1 MSGIERKLRY
11 LNTRRRSILTS
22 LASIEKFVASYQE
35 ERDEPEI
42 AIRLEAIVSL
52 WTEFNKVQADLET
65 TDETPDALE
74 QYLKERIEFE
84 NSYYKVKGFLS
95 QRCPTPAS
103 MPTHNPPAQSH
114 SNHVKLPDVKLPV
127 FTGNYETWLNFHDL
141 FVSLVHSSLELSSI
155 QKFYY
160 LRSSLAGEALKLIQT
175 IPISA
180 TNYSVAW
187 NLLVEHFQNP
197 KVLKRNYVQ
206 ALFDFPV
213 IRRESPAELH
223 SLVEKYE
230 ANVKVLKQLGES
242 TEYWDILL
250 IHFLSS
256 RLDPVTR
263 RDWEEL
269 SATQQNVTFKDLTDF
284 IQRRVSV
291 LQQMS
296 SKQPEPQ
303 QAFQPRKPPNSRI
316 GSHGA
321 FQENRR
327 RCLFCPEEH
336 PIYMCQ
342 IFSRMPEE
350 EKKKPVKRHQLCRN
364 CFRKGHM
371 SRDCPSENCCRRC
384 NSRHHTQLCT
394 TTTSNQG
401 RSTNAAVTTSD
412 ARSSNPTASGA
423 TPTDP
428 PTSSSA
434 SRAASITMNAA
445 HSGVTSCNS
454 QQTTRSKVLLAT
466 AVVIIVDDAGKE
478 HFARALLDSGSEC
491 CFATSQLSQMMNV
504 KRTRVDV
511 PVAGIGK
518 SALKV
523 KHQFRAVIKSR
534 NSDYTTSVDLLIL
547 PKVTM
552 DLPSTNID
560 VTRWDIPS
568 NINLADPAF
577 FQSSTVDIVLG
588 AEIFFDLFSV
598 PGRITLDESLPL
610 LANSVFGWVVSGR
623 TAQNLPHTS
632 VRCNVSTVA
641 DLQTYMEKFWK
652 IEEDASATNYSPDET
667 ACEEFFQRTVTR
679 DASGRYIVRLPFK
692 ESMVQRLGDNQKSAL
707 HRFRLLE
714 NRLSRDASIAQQ
726 YREFMSE
733 YLQLGHM
740 APLSTFAKEIHPKYY
755 LPHHPVI
762 RESSTTTKLR
772 VVFDASSKTS
782 SGISLNDALLVGPIV
797 QDDLRSIVMRSRTHE
812 IVLIADAEKMYRQ
825 VRHFPEDYAYL
836 CIFWRLA
843 PDQPIQTFVLQ
854 TVTYGTASAPYLAT
868 RVLKQLANDE
878 AANYPIAAQVV
889 ENDFYVDDL
898 FTGAATATETLELRE
913 QLDGMLSRGGFTMR
927 KWASNC
933 EAVLEGIPLE
943 NRALQHSIDLDRDQT
958 IKTLGL
964 HWEPGTDHLKY
975 KIDIQLPPNTIL
987 TKRLTLSYIAQLFDP
1002 LGLVGP
1008 VVVTAKAFMQTLWTL
1023 RDENGKVFEWD
1034 RELPASLKDRWCAY
1048 HSDLPTLN
1056 ELRINRFVLL
1066 PNSFEIELHVFSDAS
1081 DIGYGTCAYLRS
1093 IDRQGQIKVALLTS
1107 RSKIAPLKRQSTPR
1121 LELCG
1126 ALLSAEL
1133 YQRIAASL
1141 HFSFTTV
1148 FWTDST
1154 TVISWLRVTPSTW
1167 TTFVAN
1173 RVSKIQHATQNCGW
1187 NHIAGLQNPADVISR
1202 GCLASEIVHNKLWWG
1217 GPDWLRKEKEYWPVP
1232 GQQCG
1237 STDDCNSER
1246 RKTAAAF
1253 ASATTTPSFIDEY
1266 AGTFS
1271 NYSKMIR
1278 ITAYWRRFFSIL
1290 RSPKEDRT
1298 FSFLTTD
1305 ELKTAEHALIRL
1317 LQQQC
1322 FPDEWR
1328 RLQSGQHIAKS
1339 SRLRWFH
1346 PMLSSNDNVIR
1357 IGGRL
1362 GQSTLH
1368 DDFKHPILL
1377 PGAHR
1382 LSTLLLSSYHERL
1395 LHAAPQLMVNTV
1407 RLKYWL
1413 LGGRSAARQVVHKCV
1428 TCVRARPKLIEQF
1441 MSELPAARVTAARPF
1456 SRVGIDF
1463 WGPIQ
1468 LQPRH
1473 RRDAP
1478 IKAYVAVFVC
1488 FATKAVHLELVAN
1501 LTTAKFLQAF
1511 RRFVARRGLCSD
1523 VYTDNGKN
1531 FVGAANE
1538 LKRLVRSRE
1547 HKDQVAQ
1554 ECTENGIRW
1563 HFNPPKGSHFGGL
1576 WEAAIRSAQKHFMR
1590 VLGSRLVAYDD
1601 METLLA
1607 QIECC
1612 LNSRPLTPMSEDPS
1626 DLDPLTP
1633 GHFLVG
1639 SALKAVPDVS
1649 VLSVPYNR
1657 LTQLRC
1663 VACIMVYCNRE
1674 IISDVLI
1681 RDNQSKIAVYAQRVK
1696 RVTLIGIDVPFD
1708 PS

>member
-35 ERDEPEI
+35 ERNEPEV

-84 NSYYKVKGFLS
+84 NSYYK
-95 QRCPTPAS
+95 
-103 MPTHNPPAQSH
+103 
-114 SNHVKLPDVKLPV
+114 
-127 FTGNYETWLNFHDL
+127 
-141 FVSLVHSSLELSSI
+141 
-155 QKFYY
+155 
-160 LRSSLAGEALKLIQT
+160 
-175 IPISA
+175 
-180 TNYSVAW
+180 
-187 NLLVEHFQNP
+187 
-197 KVLKRNYVQ
+197 
-206 ALFDFPV
+206 
-213 IRRESPAELH
+213 
-223 SLVEKYE
+223 
-230 ANVKVLKQLGES
+230 
-242 TEYWDILL
+242 
-250 IHFLSS
+250 
-256 RLDPVTR
+256 
-263 RDWEEL
+263 
-269 SATQQNVTFKDLTDF
+269 DLTDF

-303 QAFQPRKPPNSRI
+303 QVFQPRKPPNSRV

-342 IFSRMPEE
+342 IFSRMPVE
-350 EKKKPVKRHQLCRN
+350 EKEKLVKRHQLCRN

-394 TTTSNQG
+394 STTSNRG
-401 RSTNAAVTTSD
+401 RSTNAAVTTND
-412 ARSSNPTASGA
+412 VRSSNPSATGA

-428 PTSSSA
+428 PTSPSPSA
-434 SRAASITMNAA
+434 SRAASTTMNAA
-445 HSGVTSCNS
+445 HSRVTSCNS
-454 QQTTRSKVLLAT
+454 QQTTRSKLLLAT
-466 AVVIIVDDAGKE
+466 AVVIVVDDAGKE
-478 HFARALLDSGSEC
+478 HLARALLDSGSEC

-568 NINLADPAF
+568 NIDLADPAF

-598 PGRITLDESLPL
+598 PGRITLGESLPSL
-610 LANSVFGWVVSGR
+610 TNSVFGWVVSGR
-623 TAQNLPHTS
+623 TAHNLPHTS
-632 VRCNVSTVA
+632 VCCNVATVA
-641 DLQTYMEKFWK
+641 DLQAYMEKFWK
-652 IEEDASATNYSPDET
+652 IEEDASTTNYSPDET

-692 ESMVQRLGDNQKSAL
+692 ESKVQRLGDNQKSAL

-726 YREFMSE
+726 YRDFMAE
-733 YLQLGHM
+733 YLRLGHM
-740 APLSTFAKEIHPKYY
+740 TPLSTCKGEVHPKYY

-782 SGISLNDALLVGPIV
+782 TGISLNDALLVGPIV

-812 IVLIADAEKMYRQ
+812 LVLIADAEKMYRQ

-868 RVLKQLANDE
+868 RVLKQLACDE
-878 AANYPIAAQVV
+878 AENYPIASQVV
-889 ENDFYVDDL
+889 KNDFYVDDL
-898 FTGAATATETLELRE
+898 FTGAATVTETIELRE

-933 EAVLEGIPLE
+933 EAVLEGIPPE

-958 IKTLGL
+958 MKTLGL

-1023 RDENGKVFEWD
+1023 RDENGKVWEWD

-1056 ELRINRFVLL
+1056 ELRINRFVLQ
-1066 PNSFEIELHVFSDAS
+1066 PNSLEIELHVFSDAS

-1093 IDRQGQIKVALLTS
+1093 VDRQGQINVALLTS
-1107 RSKIAPLKRQSTPR
+1107 RSRIAPLKRQSTPR

-1154 TVISWLRVTPSTW
+1154 TVINWLKVTPSTW
-1167 TTFVAN
+1167 ATFVAN

-1202 GCLASEIVHNKLWWG
+1202 GCLASELVHNKLWWG
-1217 GPDWLRKEKEYWPVP
+1217 GPEWLRKEKEYWPVP

-1246 RKTAAAF
+1246 RKTAAVF

-1266 AGTFS
+1266 TGKFS

-1278 ITAYWRRFFSIL
+1278 TTAYWRRFFSIL

-1298 FSFLTTD
+1298 FSFLTND

-1322 FPDEWR
+1322 FPDEWK
-1328 RLQSGQHIAKS
+1328 RLQSGQHVAKG
-1339 SRLRWFH
+1339 SRLRWFY
-1346 PMLSSNDNVIR
+1346 PMLFSNDNVIR

-1382 LSTLLLSSYHERL
+1382 LSTLLLASYHLRL

-1428 TCVRARPKLIEQF
+1428 TCVRARPKLVEQF
-1441 MSELPAARVTAARPF
+1441 MSELPAAR
-1456 SRVGIDF
+1456 
-1463 WGPIQ
+1463 

-1488 FATKAVHLELVAN
+1488 FATKAVHLKLVAN

-1576 WEAAIRSAQKHFMR
+1576 WEAAIRSAQKHFVR

-1612 LNSRPLTPMSEDPS
+1612 LNSRPLTPLSEDPS

-1639 SALKAVPDVS
+1639 SALKAVPDVN

-1657 LTQLRC
+1657 LTQWQQIQKAFQDIWNRWHLEYLATLQPR
-1663 VACIMVYCNRE
+1663 AKWCNPPVKIDRNRLV
-1674 IISDVLI
+1674 IIKDENLPPLQWPTGRI
-1681 RDNQSKIAVYAQRVK
+1681 HELHPGKTA
-1696 RVTLIGIDVPFD
+1696 
-1708 PS
+1708 